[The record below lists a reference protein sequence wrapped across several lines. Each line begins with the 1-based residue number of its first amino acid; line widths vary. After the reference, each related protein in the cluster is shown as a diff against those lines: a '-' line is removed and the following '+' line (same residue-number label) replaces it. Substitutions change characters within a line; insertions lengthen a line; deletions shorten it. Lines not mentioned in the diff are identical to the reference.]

1 MTEIKIKTT
10 KPAVPMIYAYTTPE
24 IKRHDGWIKIGY
36 TEQDV
41 GKRLAQQMHTADVQ
55 YQVEWQLP
63 AIYEDGS
70 GESFRDTDFHRYL
83 ALKNVER
90 TPGTEWFH
98 IMPRPAKDMLRD
110 FRERTD
116 DLDNSSNATITYKL
130 REEQEM
136 AIQRA
141 IDYRRS
147 HEGGEF
153 LWNCKPRFGKTLA
166 VYDLAK
172 RIEAKRVLIVTNRP
186 SIANSWYE
194 DYIKFFGNSVY
205 YFATNNPALK
215 NKKYT
220 VGSDSAA
227 LIGAS
232 YFEFESL
239 QDLKGSIYFSENGKH
254 DKYKKI
260 ANTTWD
266 LLVIDEAHEG
276 TDTYKSDILFDHIK
290 RNFTIH
296 LSGTPFK
303 AIANNKFPRDAIFEW
318 TYADEQNMKAHW
330 DEKHPDKTEQNPYE
344 ILPQLN
350 LFTYQMSEMIRGVIQ
365 EGIDINGNVEEYA
378 FDLNEFFKTNENTKR
393 FEHEAAVNRFLD
405 ALTTQEKYPFSTEE
419 LRNELKH
426 TMWLL
431 ERVDSAKALAKKLKD
446 HPVFKDYEI
455 VLAAGYGTIED
466 DEKETEKA
474 YNRVKTAIENND
486 KTITLTVQQLTTGV
500 TIPEWTGVLI
510 LSNVGSPS
518 LYMQTAFRA
527 QNPCLFHDKNGVYKR
542 KERAYVF
549 DFDPARTLDLY
560 ERFAND
566 LNPDTSDGKGSSDQ
580 RKSNVKRLLNFFPV
594 IGEDTEGKMIELDA
608 TNVLIIPRKIRST
621 EVVKKGFMSNF
632 LFQNIGNIFSAPA
645 VVTEILKK
653 FRPEEEPKNR
663 VDVTNK
669 TASELDL
676 DDKGKVNISQ
686 EKIDNIVDDI
696 FGKKIFEEIEGDLD
710 EQVETLTKEAQK
722 KEKSEEEKKIEQLK
736 ETFKKKIAEPLVG
749 KAKEQYGS
757 DLTSGEQKQ
766 LHRMIETDVN
776 SKVEKAFG
784 NFQIQQNILEAE
796 TNAALNK
803 AGTDAEV
810 QKIQKEY
817 AAKKAEAHDNLKKEL
832 REVAHTATKEA
843 GKTIVEKVETHKR
856 NVEKQNIENKVRDH
870 LRGFSRTIPS
880 FLMAY
885 GTKET
890 TLAIFDQIIP
900 DEVFREVTSISL
912 DEFRFLRDGGTYV
925 DPENG
930 EQKFYEGH
938 LFDEVVFNDSVQEF
952 IALKNKLSNYF
963 DQGQE
968 EDIFSYIPPQKTN
981 QVFTQ
986 KSVVQEMLDMLE
998 TENPGCFNDS
1008 EATFADLYMKS
1019 GLYITEIVKRL
1030 FNSEELKR
1038 QYPNETDR
1046 LNHIFAKQVYG
1057 LAPTEIIYRIAR
1069 TFILGFSDHIEIEAD
1084 NIRLCDALQFAEDG
1098 TLEAKLKELFPELN

>member
-1 MTEIKIKTT
+1 MADLKIKTT

-24 IKRHDGWIKIGY
+24 IKRHDGWTKIGY
-36 TEQDV
+36 TEQEV
-41 GKRLAQQMHTADVQ
+41 NKRLHQQMHTADVR
-55 YQVEWQLP
+55 YKTEWALP
-63 AIYEDGS
+63 AVYEDGS
-70 GESFRDTDFHRYL
+70 GETFKDTDFHRYL
-83 ALKNVER
+83 ASKNVDR

-98 IMPRPAKDMLRD
+98 VMPQPAKNMLRD
-110 FRERTD
+110 FRERSE
-116 DLDNSSNATITYKL
+116 DLDNNANATVAYKL
-130 REEQEM
+130 RDEQEM
-136 AIQRA
+136 AIQKA
-141 IDYRRS
+141 IDYRS
-147 HEGGEF
+147 AHEGGEF

-166 VYDLAK
+166 TYDLAN
-172 RIEAKRVLIVTNRP
+172 RIGARTVLIVTNRP
-186 SIANSWYE
+186 SIANSWYS
-194 DYIKFFGNSVY
+194 DYVKFFGNTSY
-205 YFATNNPALK
+205 YFATNSPALK
-215 NKKYT
+215 DKKYT
-220 VGSDSAA
+220 VRSDSAA
-227 LIGAS
+227 LVGS
-232 YFEFESL
+232 KYFEFESL
-239 QDLKGSIYFSENGKH
+239 QDLKGSVYFGGKY

-276 TDTYKSDILFDHIK
+276 VDTYKTDVMFDHIK
-290 RNFTIH
+290 RKFTLH

-303 AIANNKFPRDAIFEW
+303 ALANDKFPDEAIYNW
-318 TYADEQNMKAHW
+318 TYADEQDRKEHW
-330 DEKHPDKTEQNPYE
+330 FETHPDITDPNPYE
-344 ILPQLN
+344 TLPQLN
-350 LFTYQMSEMIRGVIQ
+350 MYTYQMSEMVKGVIK
-365 EGIDINGNVEEYA
+365 EGIDINGEVEEYT
-378 FDLNEFFKTNENTKR
+378 FDLNEFFKTDENSKR
-393 FEHEAAVNRFLD
+393 FVHEAAVNRFLD
-405 ALTTQEKYPFSTEE
+405 ALTTQEKYPFSTDE

-431 ERVDSAKALAKKLKD
+431 NRVDSARALAKKLKD

-455 VLAAGYGTIED
+455 VLAAGDGTVED
-466 DEKETEKA
+466 DEKETQKA
-474 YNRVKTAIENND
+474 YDRVRSAIDTHD
-486 KTITLTVQQLTTGV
+486 KTITLTVGQLTTGI
-500 TIPEWTGVLI
+500 TIPEWTAVII

-518 LYMQTAFRA
+518 LYMQAAFRA
-527 QNPCLFHDKNGVYKR
+527 QNPCLFHDSRNGVYQR

-549 DFDPARTLDLY
+549 DFDPARTLDIY

-566 LNPDTSDGKGSSDQ
+566 LNSETSDGKGSVE
-580 RKSNVKRLLNFFPV
+580 RRESNIKRLLNFFPV
-594 IGEDTEGKMIELDA
+594 IGEDTEGRMVELDA
-608 TNVLIIPRKIRST
+608 ASVLSIPRQIRST

-632 LFQNIGNIFSAPA
+632 LFQNISNIFSAPA
-645 VVTEILKK
+645 LVREIVQK
-653 FRPEEEPKNR
+653 FEPVEEPKGTKIN
-663 VDVTNK
+663 VDDD

-676 DDKGKVNISQ
+676 DDNGDVSIPK
-686 EKIDNIVDDI
+686 EKLDDIVDDI
-696 FGKKIFEEIEGDLD
+696 FGDKIFEKVEEGLVD
-710 EQVETLTKEAQK
+710 QVEIITKQH
-722 KEKSEEEKKIEQLK
+722 EEKPKTDEEKMIEQLK
-736 ETFKKKIAEPLVG
+736 DAFKQKIADPLVS
-749 KAKEQYGS
+749 KAKEEYGK
-757 DLTSGEQKQ
+757 DLSSGEQKRIQ
-766 LHRMIETDVN
+766 RIIETDVE
-776 SKVEKAFG
+776 SKVDKAFG
-784 NFQIQQNILEAE
+784 NYQIQQNILETE
-796 TNAALNK
+796 KNNALNQVK
-803 AGTDAEV
+803 TDAEAEKV
-810 QKIQKEY
+810 HQEFE
-817 AAKKAEAHDNLKKEL
+817 AKKEQAKKDLKKDL
-832 REVAHTATKEA
+832 NDVAHTAIEEA

-856 NVEKQNIENKVRDH
+856 NVEKQNIEDQVRDH
-870 LRGFSRTIPS
+870 LRGFTRTIPS

-1019 GLYITEIVKRL
+1019 GLYIAEIVKRL

-1046 LNHIFAKQVYG
+1046 LNHIFARQVYG